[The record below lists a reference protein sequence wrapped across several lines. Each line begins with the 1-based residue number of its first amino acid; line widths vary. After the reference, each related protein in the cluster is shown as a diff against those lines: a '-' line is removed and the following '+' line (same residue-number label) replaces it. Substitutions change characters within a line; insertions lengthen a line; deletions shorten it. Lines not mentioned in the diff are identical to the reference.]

1 MVILVHFMRQS
12 LVDKYTQNI
21 ESFRAMVNTCS
32 PKGHVDIR
40 SVLLWLHEKRKRA
53 NTKTKLVP
61 ISALS
66 DWVYDMQDGGIR
78 YKKNRDYFFS
88 VYGLT
93 VEHATD
99 REVTRWNQPILVQKE
114 GGVLVILSQKRDRF
128 IKFLL
133 RARYEPGNIQNIQLG
148 PTVQATQSNLK
159 QHHAGEKPLFSE
171 YINHPKTTVIY
182 STKHNEEGGRFW
194 RKSNTN
200 ILLFLDSEEN
210 IRANIKDGFL
220 WLTLPEVKKLML
232 CDHVVNPFVKTV
244 LSPL

>member
-12 LVDKYTQNI
+12 LVDKYTGKI
-21 ESFRAMVNTCS
+21 EKFRAMVNTCS
-32 PKGHVDIR
+32 PRDHVDIR
-40 SVLLWLHEKRKRA
+40 SVLEWLHARRKGA

-66 DWVYDMQDGGIR
+66 DWVYDVEGGIIR
-78 YKKNRDYFFS
+78 YKKNEGYFFS

-114 GGVLVILSQKRDRF
+114 GGVLVILSQKRDGF

-133 RARYEPGNIQNIQLG
+133 RARYEPGNIHDIQLG

-159 QHHAGEKPLFSE
+159 QHHAGKKPLFSK
-171 YINHPKTTVIY
+171 YINHPKTTIIY
-182 STKHNEEGGRFW
+182 SAKHNEEGGRFW

-200 ILLFLDSEEN
+200 ILLFLDSKEKV
-210 IRANIKDGFL
+210 RANNEDGFI
-220 WLTLPEVKKLML
+220 WLTLPEIKKLML